1 MFAPLPT
8 PHHVQSYVFNTC
20 MVPWSCHYK
29 LDSEQSPNLKVDFAT
44 QSLLTLSPVP
54 PPIYAVSLS
63 HPLECYTNTTSS
75 WDSRSEHFRI
85 LQRRDLQR
93 VPILC
98 RVILHRTTESHFVDL
113 FG

>member
-8 PHHVQSYVFNTC
+8 PHHVQFYVFNTC

-63 HPLECYTNTTSS
+63 YPLECYTIQLAVGTRDRSISGSS
-75 WDSRSEHFRI
+75 REGISSE
-85 LQRRDLQR
+85 L
-93 VPILC
+93 
-98 RVILHRTTESHFVDL
+98 L
-113 FG
+113 FFAE